1 MNFYLSHLPRRPDK
15 PRDNGITMMMDK
27 GLSVNEARE
36 FVNSS
41 GDFTDFVKLGFG
53 TALITKDLEAK
64 LNVYRKG
71 NIRPYFGGTLF
82 EIFYIRGMFDQFRK
96 LISKYKLDLV
106 EVSDGTI
113 TMAHDEKLRCI
124 ETLAGEVQI
133 LSEVGSKL
141 AGVNIPVEAWVSM
154 MKTELQ
160 AGAWKVI
167 AEARESGTIGI
178 YNPDGSANIELI
190 SDITDNLQPHD
201 VIWEAPLKSQQVYFI
216 KMLGANVNL
225 GNIAPNEVLAMEAL
239 RLGLRGDTIMDFL
252 PVRPV
257 EKGHHDAEILP

>member
-1 MNFYLSHLPRRPDK
+1 MNYHIPYVAERPVK
-15 PRDNGITMMMDK
+15 PRSNGITMMMDK
-27 GLSVNEARE
+27 GLSNREAEE

-41 GDFTDFVKLGFG
+41 GEFTDFVKLGFG
-53 TALITKDLEAK
+53 TALITRDLHTK
-64 LNVYRKG
+64 LKVYREG

-82 EIFYIRGMFDQFRK
+82 EVFYVRGMFEQYREF
-96 LISKYKLDLV
+96 ISEYNLDLV

-113 TMAHDEKLRCI
+113 TLDHDEKLRCI
-124 ETLAGEVQI
+124 EILKNDVQV

-141 AGVNIPVEAWVSM
+141 AGVYISVESWVNQ

-178 YNPDGSANIELI
+178 YNPDGSANRELI
-190 SDITDNLQPHD
+190 GNITDNIDQHD

-225 GNIAPNEVLAMEAL
+225 GNIAPNEVMAMEAL
-239 RLGLRGDTIMDFL
+239 RLGLRGDTIMDFIPAQL
-252 PVRPV
+252 V
-257 EKGHHDAEILP
+257 

>member
-1 MNFYLSHLPRRPDK
+1 MNYHIPYVAERPVK
-15 PRDNGITMMMDK
+15 PRSNGITMMMDK
-27 GLSVNEARE
+27 GLSNREAEE

-41 GDFTDFVKLGFG
+41 GEFTDFVKLGFG
-53 TALITKDLEAK
+53 TALITRDLHTK
-64 LNVYRKG
+64 LKVYREG

-82 EIFYIRGMFDQFRK
+82 EVFYVRGMFEQYREF
-96 LISKYKLDLV
+96 ISEYKLDLV

-113 TMAHDEKLRCI
+113 TMDHDEKLRCI
-124 ETLAGEVQI
+124 EILKNDVQV

-141 AGVNIPVEAWVSM
+141 AGVYIPLESWVNQ

-178 YNPDGSANIELI
+178 YNPDGSANRELI
-190 SDITDNLQPHD
+190 GNITDNIDQHD

-225 GNIAPNEVLAMEAL
+225 GNIAPNEVMAMEAL
-239 RLGLRGDTIMDFL
+239 RLGLRGDTIMDFIPAQL
-252 PVRPV
+252 V
-257 EKGHHDAEILP
+257 